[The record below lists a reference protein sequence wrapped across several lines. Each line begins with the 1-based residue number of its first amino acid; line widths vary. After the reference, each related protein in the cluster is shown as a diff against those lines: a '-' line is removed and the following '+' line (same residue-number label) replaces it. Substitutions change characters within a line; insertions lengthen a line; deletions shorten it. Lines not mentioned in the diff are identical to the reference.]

1 MYPSFLFIRH
11 AQSAFNKMKLKYP
24 KDSRSSN
31 WKEYHAEKFA
41 EKYMDAELTIE
52 GENSVKELK
61 KLIIFKEIDI
71 VIVSPLKRALQTCQI
86 LFGDQD
92 HIRVFV

>member
-1 MYPSFLFIRH
+1 
-11 AQSAFNKMKLKYP
+11 
-24 KDSRSSN
+24 
-31 WKEYHAEKFA
+31 
-41 EKYMDAELTIE
+41 MDAELTIE

-71 VIVSPLKRALQTCQI
+71 VVVSPLKRALQTCQI